1 MNADDNQ
8 TGDRPVLV
16 SVLTPVLNESDGL
29 EEVLRR
35 FQEQADPGGAIEFLF
50 VDGRSTDDTRAKLE
64 RAAVQ
69 DPRIRML
76 DNPRRLT
83 SSALNVALPEAR
95 GEFVARM
102 DAHALYPPDY
112 LRTGVERLRR
122 GDAAAVSGP
131 QVAVGRDPWS
141 NRVAVALGTAM
152 GIGGSNFRRAI
163 DVETETDS
171 GFTGLWRR
179 DTLVAHG
186 GWDELAYPNEDTELA
201 SRIREA
207 GGRLILVPAMAAE
220 YTPRNSLGSL
230 AKQYWRYGRGR
241 GRTARMHPISIRK
254 SHALSPGLVVIA
266 VTSVGPGRGLRR
278 VARAGL
284 LIYAAAVLVTTA
296 TVKPRRNALYV
307 ALVLPTM
314 HLSWG
319 AGYLV
324 GITTRS
330 AAVKPG

>member
-1 MNADDNQ
+1 MNADDNH

-35 FQEQADPGGAIEFLF
+35 LQEQADPGGAIEFLF

-64 RAAVQ
+64 QAAAQ
-69 DPRIRML
+69 DPRIRVL

-83 SSALNVALPEAR
+83 SSALNVALPESR

-122 GDAAAVSGP
+122 GDAAGVSGP

-163 DVETETDS
+163 DEEIETDS

-179 DTLVAHG
+179 DTLVGHG

-207 GGRLILVPAMAAE
+207 GGRLVLVPAMAAE
-220 YTPRNSLGSL
+220 YTPRNRLRSL

-241 GRTARMHPISIRK
+241 GRTARMHSISIRK
-254 SHALSPGLVVIA
+254 SHALSPGLVVTA
-266 VTSVGPGRGLRR
+266 VASVGPGRGLRR
-278 VARAGL
+278 WARAGL
-284 LIYAAAVLVTTA
+284 LVYAAALLVTTA
-296 TVKPRRNALYV
+296 TAKPRRDALYV
-307 ALVLPTM
+307 PLVLPTM